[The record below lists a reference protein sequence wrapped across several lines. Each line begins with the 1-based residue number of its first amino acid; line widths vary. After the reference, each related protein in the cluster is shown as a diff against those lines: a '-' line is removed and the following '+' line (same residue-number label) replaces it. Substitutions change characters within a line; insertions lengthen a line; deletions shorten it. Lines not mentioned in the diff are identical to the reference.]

1 MNIVVAITG
10 ATGAIYGVKLLRAL
24 KALNVTTHLVIS
36 KWGGKNISTRNGL
49 FIRAV
54 KKIC

>member
-36 KWGGKNISTRNGL
+36 KWGEKTLALETDYSL
-49 FIRAV
+49 EQL
-54 KKIC
+54 